1 MTPTS
6 LKRYF
11 DPAQPLPLGE
21 QWKPGVFL
29 KLPEAEYR
37 AFPGLNASLL
47 KNPTAAEMWHSMT
60 APPEDKWG
68 TESECAKWTVGTLV
82 HWAVLEPWRFADFDQ
97 HIAISPTK
105 GLATDRAK
113 RVREAYPDKLV
124 VSPEHIELALKC
136 RQALEMNDVVRLMLE
151 PPGGREVSL
160 FCWDKS
166 LESWRKARFDFIPFE
181 SDYLLDVKT
190 TAFPPPQ
197 FPKEARKLGY
207 HFQAQWY
214 LDTWEMLTGERRR
227 WFRWVVV
234 NKSEPF
240 MSQVWEVE
248 NVPRG
253 HVARQRSPLGA
264 ADEIVGKRAAVWA
277 ASAWDMINRAKYT
290 ATFSPSLIRACWAA
304 YENDPIQLLSF
315 N

>member
-11 DPAQPLPLGE
+11 DPELPLPAGE

-47 KNPTAAEMWHSMT
+47 KNPTAAEMWHDMT
-60 APPEDKWG
+60 APPEDKWE
-68 TESECAKWTVGTLV
+68 TESTAAKWTVGTLV
-82 HWAVLEPWRFADFDQ
+82 HWAVLEPWRYAEFDQ
-97 HIAISPTK
+97 HIILSPTK
-105 GLATDRAK
+105 GLATDRARK
-113 RVREAYPDKLV
+113 VREAYPDKLV
-124 VSPEHIELALKC
+124 VSLEHIEMAAKC
-136 RQALEMNDVVRLMLE
+136 RKTLEMNDVVRLYLQPE
-151 PPGGREVSL
+151 GAQEVSL
-160 FCWDKS
+160 FAWDKT
-166 LESWRKARFDFIPFE
+166 LEVWRKARFDFIPFE

-207 HFQAQWY
+207 HLQAQWY
-214 LDTWEMLTGERRR
+214 LDAWEMLTGERRR

-240 MSQVWEVE
+240 MSMVFEVE
-248 NVPRG
+248 NVPRN
-253 HVARQRSPLGA
+253 HVARQRSPLGY
-264 ADEIVGKRAAVWA
+264 ADEIMGKRAAIWCT
-277 ASAWDMINRAKYT
+277 SAWEMIDRAKYT
-290 ATFSPSLIRACWAA
+290 ETFSESLIRACWPA
-304 YENDPIQLLSF
+304 YENEPAQLLTF
-315 N
+315 